1 MSRELFISASFL
13 LVPLSALIFY
23 YDVRYRRIPNKI
35 VLSALLTGIAINM
48 YWNGWN
54 GLLASVEGCLAAF
67 SLMLLLHFYGALGA
81 GDVKLFAAIGG
92 ILGIGLVFKTFMIVV
107 LMGGVLAI
115 ISMFFT
121 GTARVTMQR
130 VYLILVGFLPGW
142 KMPRYEATPDCHTI
156 PYGVA
161 ITLGSLISLVFFP
174 N

>member
-1 MSRELFISASFL
+1 MTRELFISISL
-13 LVPLSALIFY
+13 LLLPLTALIIYF
-23 YDVRYRRIPNKI
+23 DVRYRRIPNKI
-35 VLSALLTGIAINM
+35 VLAALLTGITVNM

-67 SLMLLLHFYGALGA
+67 GLMLLLHFFGALGA

-92 ILGIGLVFKTFMIVV
+92 ILGIGLVLKTFMIVV
-107 LMGGVLAI
+107 LMGAVLAI
-115 ISMFFT
+115 ISMLFT

-142 KMPRYEATPDCHTI
+142 KMPRYEVTPDRHTI